1 MIKDQRG
8 TVALEYIVVGA
19 LVIAVTAAALL
30 GLFQTLSD
38 KLQAI
43 NVSLG
48 S

>member
-1 MIKDQRG
+1 MKEHRG

-19 LVIAVTAAALL
+19 LVIAITAAALF
-30 GLFQTLSD
+30 GLFQTISE

-43 NVSLG
+43 NVNLG